1 MLGGQGMIQRFRYKF
16 IAISTAA
23 LLFVILTIVGS
34 ICTLTYY
41 QSHQEIE
48 RVLTI
53 LVNNDG
59 QIPRKGIRTT
69 DNSQPQF
76 SREGLH
82 QYRYFAVLVDNKNQ
96 VILFY
101 YYLHN

>member
-1 MLGGQGMIQRFRYKF
+1 MIQRFRYKF

-48 RVLTI
+48 R
-53 LVNNDG
+53 
-59 QIPRKGIRTT
+59 
-69 DNSQPQF
+69 
-76 SREGLH
+76 E
-82 QYRYFAVLVDNKNQ
+82 Y
-96 VILFY
+96 
-101 YYLHN
+101 